1 MYTEKW
7 RVNMSVF
14 IAVENNKSW
23 LQGKENLT

>member
-14 IAVENNKSW
+14 IVVENNKSW